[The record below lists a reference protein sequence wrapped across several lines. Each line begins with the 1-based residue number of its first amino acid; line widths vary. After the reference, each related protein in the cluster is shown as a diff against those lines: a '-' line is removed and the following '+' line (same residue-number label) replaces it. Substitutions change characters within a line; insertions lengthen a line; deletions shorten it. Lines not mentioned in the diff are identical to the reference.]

1 MAILDEV
8 KILLGLTDDKQD
20 KLIEKI
26 IKNTEKRLII
36 KLPDGVSSVSNDLSY
51 IVEDVTIKRYNRIG
65 AEGMS
70 SESIDGRSSSFQ
82 ESDFDEYISDI
93 EKKYPDSSISRK
105 GEVLFF

>member
-8 KILLGLTDDKQD
+8 KILLGLTDTKQD

-26 IKNTEKRLII
+26 IQNTEKRLINR
-36 KLPDGVSSVSNDLSY
+36 LPDGVNDVPDELSY
-51 IVEDVTIKRYNRIG
+51 IVEDVAIKRYNRIG

-70 SESIDGRSSSFQ
+70 SESIDGRSSTFQ
-82 ESDFDEYISDI
+82 ESDFNEYLSDI
-93 EKKYPDSSISRK
+93 ERVYPDNSSRR

>member
-8 KILLGLTDDKQD
+8 KILIGISDDKQD

-26 IKNTEKRLII
+26 IKNTEKRLINM
-36 KLPDGVSSVSNDLSY
+36 LPDGVDSVPDELSY
-51 IVEDVTIKRYNRIG
+51 IVEDVAIKRYNRIG

-70 SESIDGRSSSFQ
+70 SESIEGRSSTFQ
-82 ESDFDEYISDI
+82 ESDFNEYLSDI
-93 EKKYPDSSISRK
+93 ERLYPADSSKR

>member
-8 KILLGLTDDKQD
+8 KILLSISDDKQD

-26 IKNTEKRLII
+26 IKNTEKRLINM
-36 KLPDGVSSVSNDLSY
+36 LPDGVDSVPDELSY
-51 IVEDVTIKRYNRIG
+51 IVEDVAIKRYNRIG

-70 SESIDGRSSSFQ
+70 SESIEGRSSTFQ
-82 ESDFDEYISDI
+82 ESDFDEYLSDI
-93 EKKYPDSSISRK
+93 ERVYPIDSSKR